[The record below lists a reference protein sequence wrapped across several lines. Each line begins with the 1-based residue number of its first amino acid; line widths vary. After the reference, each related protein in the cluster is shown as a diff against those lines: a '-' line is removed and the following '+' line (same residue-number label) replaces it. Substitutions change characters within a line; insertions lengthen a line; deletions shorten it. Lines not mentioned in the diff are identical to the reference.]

1 MVVRARLTAATAFVL
16 ATDGESRASA
26 TLTRSASSELSAS
39 YDPLLKSLLP
49 LAQRRPDDRL
59 LDRVPGLRP
68 GDGDQFRFVGALVKE
83 MQSGIGQ
90 VLEGLD
96 DDMTIVLPPHQVKAI
111 EGAIALAA

>member
-1 MVVRARLTAATAFVL
+1 
-16 ATDGESRASA
+16 
-26 TLTRSASSELSAS
+26 
-39 YDPLLKSLLP
+39 
-49 LAQRRPDDRL
+49 
-59 LDRVPGLRP
+59 
-68 GDGDQFRFVGALVKE
+68 